1 MNQRLTTLGW
11 KLLLIALT
19 VICLVPNASAQLTTA
34 TILGT
39 VSDGTGAVIPGA
51 HITAT
56 NVDTHFTRTV
66 TTNADGTYRLEF
78 LPIGH
83 YELKGD
89 AQGFKAYSQTNITLN
104 LNDQLTNDIT
114 LSLGNATETITVTDA
129 PTLVQS
135 SASSLGRVID
145 NTEVDNLPIVGR
157 NVYDLLTLT
166 AGVQSSTQSNVL
178 GYPQQVVYINGG
190 TDNFVGSVSYFLD
203 GGLNMTSL
211 RNTGNILPNPD
222 ALQEFNVQTNNYNAL
237 YGRMSAGLVN
247 VVTKSGTNR
256 VHGSIF
262 EFLRNDRLNA
272 LPYRQTTK
280 SSYHRNQFGATLGGP
295 IWRDKTFFFG
305 TYGGLRQSTPSS
317 VTTAVVPTAAERA
330 GDFSADLPANLP
342 ANYSCS
348 DASAADIAAGRFIA
362 CNPLTKRPF
371 VNNKITTL
379 DPTAQNI
386 INKYIPLP
394 NASNLSTPFL
404 NRWTGYTPAVMN
416 TDEFLIKVDHNLT
429 PSQRLSVSY
438 FNTSG
443 IQQQSPGGNLVWSQ
457 QNYSWRQQNANV
469 SHTWT
474 ISPTKINQIW
484 LNYTRMLAGRVNT
497 PAVSLGDLGSSFTV
511 QGTPSLPQVT
521 VTNYFTLSQSIAGP
535 KAGTNFYSLRDVY
548 SWNKGKH
555 AIAFGGEVSL
565 NKDIQQTLLNNYGV
579 FSFNGTRAVAG
590 CLLADG
596 KTACPSAGVTR
607 GQNGL
612 VDFMLGLPVSMGQ
625 DTPVT
630 AIDNIWFYG
639 LFLQDD
645 YKIKPNLTLNLG
657 LRWDV
662 QPAPTDP
669 QNRLS
674 TWLPG
679 SQSTIIPNAPA
690 GLLFP
695 GDSFNGS
702 TLPRGMV
709 DTRYHH
715 ISPRVGFAWD
725 PFGDGRT
732 AVRGA
737 GGLFYGSVSGN
748 EWNANSNFLPFA
760 VRNTYSNPA
769 SLTNV
774 YADKTNFPNGNPYPY
789 IYSPSNAR
797 FIYPA
802 ALQGIDPA
810 YQWPY
815 TYQFNLSVQQQFTRD
830 LAMTV
835 SYVST
840 LSHDVPFAPDLNYP
854 IWSPT
859 AKSGDQNSRRPY
871 GATGKTTQT
880 LSTVNIIQSKQTANY
895 HGLQIDV
902 EKRMGHGVSIKSFYV
917 WSRTMSSAQVNNSG
931 AVVNSVQDAN
941 QMGQE
946 YGRSDTDIRHRSQ
959 TSVIWQPNYFTDRGL
974 LTRSLLNG
982 WTISAIVAF
991 QSGSPFTVLTGAD
1004 TNFDGVSYDRAN
1016 VVAAQP
1022 FRNNSYD
1029 HVNPASKFFN
1039 VNAFCVFSAACPGI
1053 GPGGSDGNSKRNG
1066 YSGPGAKNVNA
1077 AIFRNFKVW
1086 EGVQVQGR
1094 VEATNV
1100 FNFPNF
1106 SFGTGTGPTVNIN
1119 NSTAGTISSNASNFP
1134 MRQLQVGARIL
1145 F

>member
-1 MNQRLTTLGW
+1 MI
-11 KLLLIALT
+11 K
-19 VICLVPNASAQLTTA
+19 VPNSLRRIFMLLAVISAIFSVGAQAQLTTA
-34 TILGT
+34 TIVGT
-39 VSDGTGAVIPGA
+39 ITDSSGAVIPGA
-51 HITAT
+51 SVTAT

-66 TTNADGTYRLEF
+66 PSGPDGTYRLEF
-78 LPIGH
+78 LPIGR
-83 YELKGD
+83 YELKID
-89 AQGFKAYSQTNITLN
+89 SSGFKAYSQTNITLN
-104 LNDQLTNDIT
+104 LNDQLHNDVT
-114 LSLGNATETITVTDA
+114 LSLGNATETVTVTDA
-129 PTLVQS
+129 PSLVQS
-135 SASSLGRVID
+135 AAASLGRVID

-157 NVYDLLTLT
+157 NVYDLLALT
-166 AGVQSSTQSNVL
+166 AGVQNSTQSNVL

-190 TDNFVGSVSYFLD
+190 TNNF
-203 GGLNMTSL
+203 
-211 RNTGNILPNPD
+211 
-222 ALQEFNVQTNNYNAL
+222 
-237 YGRMSAGLVN
+237 
-247 VVTKSGTNR
+247 
-256 VHGSIF
+256 HGSIF

-272 LPYRQTTK
+272 LPYRFTTK
-280 SSYHRNQFGATLGGP
+280 SAYHRNQFGATLGGP

-305 TYGGLRQSTPSS
+305 TYGGLRQSTPMS
-317 VTTAVVPTAAERA
+317 VSAAVVPTAAERT
-330 GDFSADLPANLP
+330 GDFSADLPSNLP
-342 ANYSCS
+342 ANYGC
-348 DASAADIAAGRFIA
+348 DAASAADVAAGRFIA
-362 CNPLTKRPF
+362 CNPVTKKPF
-371 VNNKITTL
+371 PNNKVTTL
-379 DPTAQNI
+379 DRTAQNI

-394 NASNLSTPFL
+394 NAQNLSTPFF

-429 PSQRLSVSY
+429 PSQRVQLSY

-497 PAVSLGDLGSSFTV
+497 PAVSLGDLGSSFTA
-511 QGTPSLPQVT
+511 QGTPSLPQIT

-555 AIAFGGEVSL
+555 AFAFGGEGSL

-579 FSFNGTRAVAG
+579 FSFNGTRAVTG
-590 CLLADG
+590 CTVG
-596 KTACPSAGVTR
+596 TSTTACPAR
-607 GQNGL
+607 AQNGL
-612 VDFMLGLPVSMGQ
+612 VDFMLGLPATMGQ

-645 YKIKPNLTLNLG
+645 YKITPTLTLNLG

-662 QPAPTDP
+662 QPAPTEP
-669 QNRLS
+669 QDRLA

-679 SQSTIIPNAPA
+679 AQSTVIPNAPA
-690 GLLFP
+690 GLLVV
-695 GDSFNGS
+695 GDSYNGKK
-702 TLPRGMV
+702 LPRGIV

-725 PFGDGRT
+725 PYGNGHT
-732 AVRGA
+732 AIRGA
-737 GGLFYGSVSGN
+737 GGLFYGSIAGN
-748 EWNANSNFLPFA
+748 EWNATSNFLPFA
-760 VRNTYSNPA
+760 VRNTYSNIT
-769 SLTNV
+769 SLTDV
-774 YADKTNFPNGNPYPY
+774 YSDKTNFPNGNPYPY
-789 IYSPSNAR
+789 VYSPSSAR

-815 TYQFNLSVQQQFTRD
+815 TYQFNLSIQQQFTRD
-830 LAMTV
+830 FAMTV

-840 LSHDVPFAPDLNYP
+840 LSHNVPFAPDVNYP
-854 IWSPT
+854 IWSST
-859 AKSGDQNSRRPY
+859 AKSGDQNSRRPFNPQLPS
-871 GATGKTTQT
+871 TTDKKY
-880 LSTVNIIQSKQTANY
+880 LSTVNLIQSKQKANY

-931 AVVNSVQDAN
+931 AVVNNVQDAN
-941 QMGQE
+941 HMEQE
-946 YGRSDTDIRHRSQ
+946 YGRSDTDVRHRSQ
-959 TSVIWQPNYFTDRGL
+959 TSIVWQPNYFANRGL

-982 WTISAIVAF
+982 WTVSGIIAF

-1004 TNFDGVSYDRAN
+1004 TNFDGITYDRAN
-1016 VVAAQP
+1016 VVAGQP
-1022 FRNNSYD
+1022 FRNYNYN
-1029 HVNPASKFFN
+1029 HVDTTSKFFN
-1039 VNAFCVFSAACPGI
+1039 VNAFCVFSASCQGI
-1053 GPGGSDGNSKRNG
+1053 GPGGSDGNSRRNG
-1066 YSGPGAKNVNA
+1066 SSGPGAKNINA
-1077 AIFRNFKVW
+1077 ALFRNFKLW
-1086 EGVQVQGR
+1086 ESVQLQGR

-1106 SFGTGTGPTVNIN
+1106 SFGTGVGPTVNIN
-1119 NSTAGTISSNASNFP
+1119 NASAGTISSNASTFP

>member
-1 MNQRLTTLGW
+1 MFKRVRSNW
-11 KLLLIALT
+11 KFLPALLIAIIFSGT
-19 VICLVPNASAQLTTA
+19 AIAQLTTA
-34 TILGT
+34 TIIGT
-39 VSDGTGAVIPGA
+39 VTDSTGAVIPGA
-51 HITAT
+51 SVTAT
-56 NVDTHFTRTV
+56 NVDTQFTRTAP
-66 TTNADGTYRLEF
+66 TGDDGSYRLDF
-78 LPIGH
+78 LPIGR
-83 YELKGD
+83 YELKINAG
-89 AQGFKAYSQTNITLN
+89 GFKSYSQSNITLN
-104 LNDQLTNDIT
+104 LNDQLRNDVS
-114 LSLGNATETITVTDA
+114 LSLGNTSETITVTDA
-129 PTLVQS
+129 PSLVQS
-135 SASSLGRVID
+135 SAASLGRVID

-157 NVYDLLTLT
+157 NVYDLLALT

-190 TDNFVGSVSYFLD
+190 TDNFVGSVSYYLD

-247 VVTKSGTNR
+247 VVTKSGTNK

-272 LPYRQTTK
+272 LPYRATAK
-280 SSYHRNQFGATLGGP
+280 SAYHRNQFGATLGGP

-305 TYGGLRQSTPSS
+305 TYGGLRQSTPGFQS
-317 VTTAVVPTAAERA
+317 TAIVPTAAERT
-330 GDFSADLPANLP
+330 GDFSADLPGRLVGT
-342 ANYSCS
+342 NYGCN
-348 DASAADIAAGRFIA
+348 SATAAETAAGQFVA
-362 CNPLTKRPF
+362 CNPLTKQPF
-371 VNNKITTL
+371 ANNKITTPL

-386 INKYIPLP
+386 LNKLIPLP
-394 NASNLSTPFL
+394 NAKNLTTPFF
-404 NRWTGYTPAVMN
+404 NRWTGYTPAVQN

-429 PSQRLSVSY
+429 PNQRVSLSY

-443 IQQQSPGGNLVWSQ
+443 IQQQSPGGNLNWSQ

-474 ISPTKINQIW
+474 LSPTKINQIW
-484 LNYTRMLAGRVNT
+484 VNYTRLIAGRVNT
-497 PAVSLGDLGSSFTV
+497 PGISLGDLGSSFTT
-511 QGTPSLPQVT
+511 QGTPSLPQIT
-521 VTNYFTLSQSIAGP
+521 VTNYFTATQSIAGP

-548 SWNKGKH
+548 SWNLGKH
-555 AIAFGGEVSL
+555 AVAFGAEGSL

-579 FSFNGTRAVAG
+579 FSFNGTRSTAG
-590 CLLADG
+590 A
-596 KTACPSAGVTR
+596 TGVTSNQ
-607 GQNGL
+607 QNGL
-612 VDFMLGLPVSMGQ
+612 VDFVLGRPVTMGQ

-645 YKIKPNLTLNLG
+645 YKITPTLTLNLG

-662 QPAPTDP
+662 QPAPTEP

-674 TWLPG
+674 TWVPG
-679 SQSTIIPNAPA
+679 AQSTVIPNAPA
-690 GLLFP
+690 GLLFV
-695 GDSFNGS
+695 GDSYNNK

-715 ISPRVGFAWD
+715 VSPRVGFAWD
-725 PFGDGRT
+725 PYGNGHT
-732 AVRGA
+732 AIRGA

-760 VRNTYSNPA
+760 VRNTYSNVT
-769 SLTNV
+769 SLTDV
-774 YADKTNFPNGNPYPY
+774 YSDKTNFPNGNPYPY
-789 IYSPSNAR
+789 TYSPTNAR

-802 ALQGIDPA
+802 SLQGIDPA

-830 LAMTV
+830 FAMTV

-854 IWSPT
+854 IWSST

-871 GATGKTTQT
+871 GATGKTLQT
-880 LSTVNIIQSKQTANY
+880 LSTVNIIQSKQKANY
-895 HGLQIDV
+895 HGLQVDV

-931 AVVNSVQDAN
+931 AVVNNVQDAN
-941 QMGQE
+941 HMEQE
-946 YGRSDTDIRHRSQ
+946 YGRSDTDVRHRSQ
-959 TSVIWQPNYFTDRGL
+959 TSIIWQPNYFASRGL

-982 WTISAIVAF
+982 WTVSGIIAF
-991 QSGSPFTVLTGAD
+991 QSGSPFTVLTGSD
-1004 TNFDGVSYDRAN
+1004 TNFDGISYDRAN
-1016 VVAAQP
+1016 VVAGQP
-1022 FRNNSYD
+1022 FKNSNYN
-1029 HVNPASKFFN
+1029 HVDTTSKFFN
-1039 VNAFCVFSAACPGI
+1039 VNAFCVYSASCQGI
-1053 GPGGSDGNSKRNG
+1053 GPGGSDGNSRRNE

-1077 AIFRNFKVW
+1077 AIFRNFKLW
-1086 EGVQVQGR
+1086 ESVQLQGR

-1106 SFGTGTGPTVNIN
+1106 SFGTGVGPTVNIN
-1119 NSTAGTISSNASNFP
+1119 NASAGTISSNASTFP

>member
-1 MNQRLTTLGW
+1 MI
-11 KLLLIALT
+11 K
-19 VICLVPNASAQLTTA
+19 VPNSLRRIFMLLALISAIFSVGAQAQLTTA
-34 TILGT
+34 TIVGT
-39 VSDGTGAVIPGA
+39 ITDSSGAVIPGA
-51 HITAT
+51 SVTAT
-56 NVDTHFTRTV
+56 NVDTHFTRKV
-66 TTNADGTYRLEF
+66 PSGPDGTYRLEF
-78 LPIGH
+78 LPIGR
-83 YELKGD
+83 YELKIESS
-89 AQGFKAYSQTNITLN
+89 GFKAYSQTNITLN
-104 LNDQLTNDIT
+104 LNDQLHNDVT
-114 LSLGNATETITVTDA
+114 LSLGNATETVTVTDA
-129 PTLVQS
+129 PSLVQS
-135 SASSLGRVID
+135 AAASLGRVID

-157 NVYDLLTLT
+157 NVYDLLALT
-166 AGVQSSTQSNVL
+166 AGVQNSTQSNVL

-190 TDNFVGSVSYFLD
+190 TDNFVGSVSYYLD

-247 VVTKSGTNR
+247 VVTKSGTNKF
-256 VHGSIF
+256 HGSIF

-272 LPYRQTTK
+272 LPYRFTTK
-280 SSYHRNQFGATLGGP
+280 SAYHRNQFGATLGGP

-305 TYGGLRQSTPSS
+305 TYGGLRQSTPTS
-317 VTTAVVPTAAERA
+317 VSAAVVPTAAERT
-330 GDFSADLPANLP
+330 GDFSADLPSNLP
-342 ANYSCS
+342 ANYGC
-348 DASAADIAAGRFIA
+348 DAASAADVAAGRFIA
-362 CNPLTKRPF
+362 CNPVTKKPF
-371 VNNKITTL
+371 PNNKVTTL
-379 DPTAQNI
+379 DRTAQNI

-394 NASNLSTPFL
+394 NAQNLSTPFF

-429 PSQRLSVSY
+429 PSQRVQLSY

-497 PAVSLGDLGSSFTV
+497 PAVSLGDLGSSFTA
-511 QGTPSLPQVT
+511 QGTPSLPQIT

-555 AIAFGGEVSL
+555 ALAFGGEGSL

-579 FSFNGTRAVAG
+579 FTFNGTRAVTG
-590 CLLADG
+590 CTVG
-596 KTACPSAGVTR
+596 TSTTACPAR
-607 GQNGL
+607 AQNGL
-612 VDFMLGLPVSMGQ
+612 VDFMLGLPATMGQ

-662 QPAPTDP
+662 QPASTEP
-669 QNRLS
+669 QDRLA

-679 SQSTIIPNAPA
+679 SQSTVIPNAPA
-690 GLLFP
+690 GLLVV
-695 GDSFNGS
+695 GDSYNGKK
-702 TLPRGMV
+702 LPRGIV
-709 DTRYHH
+709 DTRFHH
-715 ISPRVGFAWD
+715 VSPRVGFAWD
-725 PFGDGRT
+725 PYGNGHT
-732 AVRGA
+732 AIRGA
-737 GGLFYGSVSGN
+737 GGLFYGSIAGN
-748 EWNANSNFLPFA
+748 EWNATSNFLPFA
-760 VRNTYSNPA
+760 VRNTYSNVT
-769 SLTNV
+769 SLTDV
-774 YADKTNFPNGNPYPY
+774 YSDKTNFPNGNPYPY
-789 IYSPSNAR
+789 VYSPSSAR

-815 TYQFNLSVQQQFTRD
+815 TYQFNLSIQQQFTRD
-830 LAMTV
+830 FAMTV

-840 LSHDVPFAPDLNYP
+840 LSHNVPFAPDVNYP
-854 IWSPT
+854 IWSST
-859 AKSGDQNSRRPY
+859 AKSGDQNSRRPFNPQLPS
-871 GATGKTTQT
+871 TTDKKY
-880 LSTVNIIQSKQTANY
+880 LSTVNLIQSKQKANY

-902 EKRMGHGVSIKSFYV
+902 EKRMGHGVSIKSLYV

-931 AVVNSVQDAN
+931 AVVNNVQDAN
-941 QMGQE
+941 HMEQE
-946 YGRSDTDIRHRSQ
+946 YGRSDTDVRHRSQ
-959 TSVIWQPNYFTDRGL
+959 TSIVWQPNYFANRGL

-982 WTISAIVAF
+982 WTVSGIIAL

-1004 TNFDGVSYDRAN
+1004 TNFDGITYDRPN
-1016 VVAAQP
+1016 VVAGQP
-1022 FRNNSYD
+1022 FRNYNYN
-1029 HVNPASKFFN
+1029 HVDTTSKFFN
-1039 VNAFCVFSAACPGI
+1039 VNAFCVYSASCQGI
-1053 GPGGSDGNSKRNG
+1053 GPGGSDGNSRRNA
-1066 YSGPGAKNVNA
+1066 YSGPGAKNINA
-1077 AIFRNFKVW
+1077 ALFRNFKLW
-1086 EGVQVQGR
+1086 ESVQLQGR

-1106 SFGTGTGPTVNIN
+1106 SFGTGVGPTVNIN
-1119 NSTAGTISSNASNFP
+1119 NASAGTISSNPSTFP